1 MATFCY
7 YNSSGSDDSSGSE
20 QQPQQL
26 LLSTWEYLTPPELE
40 VEYGPSNSTVID
52 YRPATILRSR
62 RTELVLKKEE
72 KNAKERGR
80 VKRLNELYLT
90 LRSILGGESKDC
102 KLSKVPVL
110 HGAIVYIK
118 DLSKELDLLKARKP
132 KIVRPPPPL
141 APPPA
146 TLYYQSPE
154 SLVETTQHQ
163 VGKPPQCIHT
173 VTLHLCIQK

>member
-20 QQPQQL
+20 QPQQL
-26 LLSTWEYLTPPELE
+26 LLRTWEYLTPPELE
-40 VEYGPSNSTVID
+40 YGSSNSTVID

-62 RTELVLKKEE
+62 RTELAVKKEE

-90 LRSILGGESKDC
+90 LRSILGGESRDC

-118 DLSKELDLLKARKP
+118 ELSKEMDLLKARKP

-141 APPPA
+141 APP
-146 TLYYQSPE
+146 LYYQSPE
-154 SLVETTQHQ
+154 SLVETTATHQHQ

-173 VTLHLCIQK
+173 VTLHLCIKK